1 MPQLFDDPFAFV
13 RTPTPSANPTKKFVE
28 NFTSS
33 CRHLTAS
40 IVDQIS
46 LIAWKRTKVVGM
58 VSLTVGA
65 LIVGVA
71 IPAAAFEQ
79 NDYSSAEPVVT
90 MTIEGAPQPSVPKM
104 IYKTSHS
111 VAPSAVARDGYVVN
125 YTPPPPPP
133 PLPPSPALFNRSD
146 SFTNDLNGTIQWP
159 FAYGVR
165 LSDGYG
171 SRPQP
176 CEGCS
181 TNHMG
186 QDFDAGTGAPI
197 QAIADGI
204 VTKVEHLSGG
214 LGTYVQIRHQIDGD
228 IIDSVYG
235 HMIADSPMVAVGDE
249 VHVAQQIG
257 LVGNT
262 GASTGAHLH
271 FEIHVNGNYVDP
283 FLWMKAHA
291 N

>member
-1 MPQLFDDPFAFV
+1 MPQLFDDPFAFA
-13 RTPTPSANPTKKFVE
+13 RTPTPSVSPTKKFVR

-33 CRHLTAS
+33 CRHLTADF
-40 IVDQIS
+40 VDQVS
-46 LIAWKRTKVVGM
+46 MIAWKRTKAAGM

-65 LIVGVA
+65 LIVGTA
-71 IPAAAFEQ
+71 IPAAALG
-79 NDYSSAEPVVT
+79 NMNTSVEPVVT
-90 MTIEGAPQPSVPKM
+90 MVVEDAPAPSVPKM
-104 IYKTSHS
+104 LYKTSPLAS
-111 VAPSAVARDGYVVN
+111 KATVTRDNYVVN

-133 PLPPSPALFNRSD
+133 PSPTLFNRAD
-146 SFTNDLNGTIQWP
+146 SFTNNTNGTIQWP

-181 TNHMG
+181 TNHRG

-197 QAIADGI
+197 QAIADGV

-214 LGTYVQIRHQIDGD
+214 LGTYVQIQHQIDGD
-228 IIDSVYG
+228 TIDSVYG
-235 HMIADSPMVAVGDE
+235 HMIADSPMVEVGDA
-249 VHVAQQIG
+249 VHVGQQIG

-271 FEIHVNGNYVDP
+271 FEIHVNGDYVDP
-283 FLWMKAHA
+283 FLWMTVHA

>member
-1 MPQLFDDPFAFV
+1 MPQLSDDPFAFI
-13 RTPTPSANPTKKFVE
+13 RTQNTPTSKTRKFLK
-28 NFTSS
+28 NFMSE
-33 CRHLTAS
+33 CRQLTADF
-40 IVDQIS
+40 VDQVS
-46 LIAWKRTKVVGM
+46 LIAWRRTKAVG
-58 VSLTVGA
+58 VASLAIGA
-65 LIVGVA
+65 LIIGTA
-71 IPAAAFEQ
+71 IPAAAFE
-79 NDYSSAEPVVT
+79 SRSTSTVPVVT
-90 MTIEGAPQPSVPKM
+90 VTVEDTPAPSVPKM
-104 IYKTSHS
+104 LYKTSPLA
-111 VAPSAVARDGYVVN
+111 VAPTVTRDGYVVN

-133 PLPPSPALFNRSD
+133 PSPALFNRSD
-146 SFTNDLNGTIQWP
+146 TFTNNPNGTIQWP

-181 TNHMG
+181 TNHRG

-197 QAIADGI
+197 QAIADGV

-214 LGTYVQIRHQIDGD
+214 LGTYVQIRHQIEGD
-228 IIDSVYG
+228 TIDSVYG
-235 HMIADSPMVAVGDE
+235 HMIADSPMVSVGDA
-249 VHVAQQIG
+249 VHVGQQIG

-271 FEIHVNGNYVDP
+271 FEIHVNGDYVDP
-283 FLWMKAHA
+283 FIWMKAHA

>member
-13 RTPTPSANPTKKFVE
+13 RTPTPPTSPTKKFLK

-33 CRHLTAS
+33 CRNLTAEF
-40 IVDQIS
+40 VDQVS
-46 LIAWKRTKVVGM
+46 LIAWKRTKAVGM

-65 LIVGVA
+65 LIVGTA
-71 IPAAAFEQ
+71 IPAAALGKM
-79 NDYSSAEPVVT
+79 DTPTTPVVT
-90 MTIEGAPQPSVPKM
+90 MTLEDTPQPSVPKM
-104 IYKTSHS
+104 LYKTSS
-111 VAPSAVARDGYVVN
+111 SAPSTTVTRDGYVVN

-133 PLPPSPALFNRSD
+133 PEPALFNRAD
-146 SFTNDLNGTIQWP
+146 SFTNNLNGTIQWP

-181 TNHMG
+181 TNHRG

-197 QAIADGI
+197 QAIADGV

-214 LGTYVQIRHQIDGD
+214 LGTYVQIQHQIDGD
-228 IIDSVYG
+228 TIDSVYG
-235 HMIADSPMVAVGDE
+235 HMIADSPMVEVGDQ
-249 VHVAQQIG
+249 VHVGQQIG

-271 FEIHVNGNYVDP
+271 FEIHVNGSYVDP